1 MLESPAFRAL
11 SLSGH
16 RVLARVEIELA
27 HHAGR
32 DNGRL
37 PVTFE
42 DFHKYGMNL
51 HAIAPAIRECC
62 ALGFLQITEQG
73 CAGNAE
79 YRSPNKFR
87 LTYRPIMEVRGNT
100 YTNEWRW
107 ITTIEDAERIAREA
121 RQAQSPQRRVKRAPK
136 NKFQCRKTPNF
147 SVGNQHRKRKSPLSD
162 STTTLRTAD
171 SNSTIYI
178 SGVGL
183 NSGRAKPQ
191 HVTATPTQH
200 AKPSQAEPKQRRGP
214 VAQPSRRRPRS
225 RSGQRVQR

>member
-1 MLESPAFRAL
+1 MARKPGSSRHNRIPGPWAPREVEMLESPAFRAL

-62 ALGFLQITEQG
+62 ALGFLQITEHG

-136 NKFQCRKTPNF
+136 NKFQCRKAPNF
-147 SVGNQHRKRKSPLSD
+147 SDNTENENPQCRIPSLLSVLRIP
-162 STTTLRTAD
+162 TLLL
-171 SNSTIYI
+171 I
-178 SGVGL
+178 S
-183 NSGRAKPQ
+183 
-191 HVTATPTQH
+191 
-200 AKPSQAEPKQRRGP
+200 
-214 VAQPSRRRPRS
+214 
-225 RSGQRVQR
+225 RV